1 MSLEAWPEELHPYIR
16 AGGDLCPDRRKFV
29 TASEVGALCGV
40 SRWTSP
46 YQVWQ
51 RKVGMRPEATTSRA
65 MLRGTILEPLVGWSY
80 HEETGVGLR
89 PAEKFEVHPEFDR
102 LGASVDFFADD
113 GRVVE
118 AKTANPM
125 AFKYWDGQPP
135 MTYLL
140 QMQAQLACTGREEGV
155 IAVLVGDDL
164 HYWNVEKHEG
174 AQGRILREAAALWE
188 RIDEDRPPEPQPEK
202 DQAEILRR
210 AALLS
215 RTEEMWVCPTCGS
228 QDAECEVCSAVNRML
243 ERYADVSEAV
253 RDGRKELRDI
263 KARILDVAGEKGGVR
278 TAGHAVRIRQTQP
291 YEVKAHTRA
300 AGVRLYTMKAGAD

>member
-1 MSLEAWPEELHPYIR
+1 MSLEAWPEELRPYIR

-51 RKVGMRPEATTSRA
+51 RKVGMRPEATTNRA

-174 AQGRILREAAALWE
+174 AQGRILREAEALWE
-188 RIDEDRPPEPQPEK
+188 LIDEGWQPKPDPVK
-202 DQAEILRR
+202 DPAEVLHR
-210 AALLS
+210 AALLARS
-215 RTEEMWVCPTCGS
+215 EDLWECPMCGS
-228 QDAECEVCSAVNRML
+228 KDAECEGCENINLML
-243 ERYADVSEAV
+243 ERYADVADAV
-253 RDGRKELRDI
+253 REGRKEMRDL
-263 KARILDVAGEKGGVR
+263 KARIVDLAGDKGGVR
-278 TAGHAVRIRQTQP
+278 TAGHEIKLRQTEE
-291 YEVKAHTRA
+291 YTVKEHVRS
-300 AGVRLYTMKAGAD
+300 AGLRLYVRRVRPG